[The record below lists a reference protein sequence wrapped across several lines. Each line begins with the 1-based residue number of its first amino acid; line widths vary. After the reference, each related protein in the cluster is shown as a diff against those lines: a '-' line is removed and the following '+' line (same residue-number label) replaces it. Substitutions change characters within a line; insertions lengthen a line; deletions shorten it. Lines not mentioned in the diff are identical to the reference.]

1 MVSLFED
8 GKWLIPDQRRLT
20 CRKTLSL
27 SSGAVPVL
35 DTDPAT
41 APAISCRHTNPDCF
55 SFSENSSGTVKCSP
69 MSNIYTNKYTT
80 VELQKE
86 RSYSIYSHE
95 NLSVSVLL
103 RTTECFQY
111 WAISSML
118 CRGLNRKWSRHS
130 NQSMVREWSLSI
142 LYQHISQ
149 VLHVRKSHLKSTL
162 HACEVQKHTFAGFW
176 RPAPAWRPR
185 RDCVTTAGS
194 PRRPVHLQNTQ
205 CVTVLKYEI
214 IDLKTELMELMLML
228 IWGIDANSDVKALTA
243 IS

>member
-8 GKWLIPDQRRLT
+8 GAWLIPDQRCLT

-55 SFSENSSGTVKCSP
+55 SFSENSSGTVKSSP
-69 MSNIYTNKYTT
+69 MSNIYTNTQQWCYRKTGATQCIAMTT
-80 VELQKE
+80 
-86 RSYSIYSHE
+86 
-95 NLSVSVLL
+95 SVSASYHRV
-103 RTTECFQY
+103 FP
-111 WAISSML
+111 I
-118 CRGLNRKWSRHS
+118 
-130 NQSMVREWSLSI
+130 LSDF
-142 LYQHISQ
+142 
-149 VLHVRKSHLKSTL
+149 LHVVQRVKQEVISPLEPVDGHGMVFIHTIPTHFTSQIFTPEKHFTHMLST
-162 HACEVQKHTFAGFW
+162 KRHTFAGFW

-194 PRRPVHLQNTQ
+194 PRRPAHLQNTQ
-205 CVTVLKYEI
+205 GVSVLKYEI

-228 IWGIDANSDVKALTA
+228 IWGIDANSDVAVLTL
-243 IS
+243 IL

>member
-55 SFSENSSGTVKCSP
+55 SFSENSSGTVKSSP

-95 NLSVSVLL
+95 NLSVSVFALYHRVFPIL
-103 RTTECFQY
+103 SDFLHVVQRVKQEV
-111 WAISSML
+111 ISPLEPVDGQGMVFIHTVPTHFTSTACQKITPEKHFTRMLSTKTHL
-118 CRGLNRKWSRHS
+118 CR
-130 NQSMVREWSLSI
+130 I
-142 LYQHISQ
+142 LAACSSVTSTPRLCNDCWISPT
-149 VLHVRKSHLKSTL
+149 SSSPT
-162 HACEVQKHTFAGFW
+162 KHTM
-176 RPAPAWRPR
+176 
-185 RDCVTTAGS
+185 CYCT
-194 PRRPVHLQNTQ
+194 
-205 CVTVLKYEI
+205 EI
-214 IDLKTELMELMLML
+214 WD
-228 IWGIDANSDVKALTA
+228 NRS
-243 IS
+243 